1 MAGSNPTSVS
11 VRGDARLTV
20 APDVAVLTGVL
31 RTTADTKIAA
41 LQAAASELDRL
52 TEALGSLG
60 GVPLTV
66 AAARPPLGWLAY
78 SAGTEA
84 EQDHDQQTGRYGPTG
99 RMIASVAVTVSVR
112 AFELLE
118 RLGAA
123 LAGQESFNVQYV
135 RWEVDP
141 DNPSWPEVRAAAI
154 RNAISKGRDYAEA
167 LGGSLDRLEHIADAG
182 LLGGA
187 DDEPF
192 ARRAPRRFAAASGA
206 ESETP
211 SLDPV
216 PQELIAVI
224 DARFSATVAAL

>member
-1 MAGSNPTSVS
+1 MAGSNSTLVS

-20 APDVAVLTGVL
+20 APDLAVLTGVL
-31 RTTADTKIAA
+31 RTTRDTKVAA
-41 LQAAASELDRL
+41 LQAAAAELGRL
-52 TEALGSLG
+52 TDELGSLG

-66 AAARPPLGWLAY
+66 DAARPPLGWLAY
-78 SAGTEA
+78 SAGTEP
-84 EQDHDQQTGRYGPTG
+84 EHDQDPETGRYGPTG
-99 RMIASVAVTVSVR
+99 RMTASVAVTVNVR

-135 RWEVDP
+135 RWDVDP

-167 LGGSLDRLEHIADAG
+167 LGGSLDHLEHIADAG
-182 LLGGA
+182 LLGAG
-187 DDEPF
+187 DGEPF
-192 ARRAPRRFAAASGA
+192 TRRAPQRFAAASGA
-206 ESETP
+206 EAETP

-224 DARFSATVAAL
+224 DARFAATVAGL